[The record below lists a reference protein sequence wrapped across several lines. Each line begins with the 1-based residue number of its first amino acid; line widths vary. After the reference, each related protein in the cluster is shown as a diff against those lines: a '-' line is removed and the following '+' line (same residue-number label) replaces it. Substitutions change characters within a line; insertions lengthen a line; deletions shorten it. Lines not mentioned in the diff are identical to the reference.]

1 MTPSAFSS
9 LPQFPD
15 FQFQI
20 PKDMFKF
27 KVFTD
32 KGSWLIEAESVND
45 AFRKALWFCWRDGED
60 FHHMESDSIVRG
72 LKYHLCA
79 EDKYGIYKVAIG

>member
-1 MTPSAFSS
+1 M
-9 LPQFPD
+9 L
-15 FQFQI
+15 
-20 PKDMFKF
+20 KF

-60 FHHMESDSIVRG
+60 CSCQRG
-72 LKYHLCA
+72 QSVKLA
-79 EDKYGIYKVAIG
+79 

>member
-1 MTPSAFSS
+1 M
-9 LPQFPD
+9 L
-15 FQFQI
+15 
-20 PKDMFKF
+20 KF

-32 KGSWLIEAESVND
+32 RGSWLIEAESVND
-45 AFRKALWFCWRDGED
+45 AFRKALWLCWRDGEE

>member
-1 MTPSAFSS
+1 MERTVRANEGRVSSS
-9 LPQFPD
+9 LDLCRVQPNLADRQ
-15 FQFQI
+15 
-20 PKDMFKF
+20 
-27 KVFTD
+27 
-32 KGSWLIEAESVND
+32 
-45 AFRKALWFCWRDGED
+45 

>member
-1 MTPSAFSS
+1 
-9 LPQFPD
+9 
-15 FQFQI
+15 
-20 PKDMFKF
+20 MFKF

-45 AFRKALWFCWRDGED
+45 AFRKALWFCWRDGET
-60 FHHMESDSIVRG
+60 FHHMESDSLVRG

-79 EDKYGIYKVAIG
+79 EDKYGIYKVAID